1 MATKM
6 VAKTKTEKVNKFPIS
21 GTKIDRRLEGKTN
34 SILVSTIIALKKIN
48 PEYAKLAA
56 LPRRKMIIVNVEQLE
71 KVCKDGDKIIVPGKI
86 LGNGM
91 LSKKLRIVALSAS
104 EDAREKIKKAKGEFI
119 TIEEELKNNKKLNDL
134 KLLKYD

>member
-1 MATKM
+1 M